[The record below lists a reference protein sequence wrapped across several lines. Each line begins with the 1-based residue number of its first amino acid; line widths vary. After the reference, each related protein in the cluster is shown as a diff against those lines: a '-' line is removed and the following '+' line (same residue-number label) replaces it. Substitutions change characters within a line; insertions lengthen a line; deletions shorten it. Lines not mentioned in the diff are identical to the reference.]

1 MSRSGRFTHRVD
13 RYAEAVLDGGILAGK
28 LVRLAC
34 ERHFRDRER
43 AALGGWYRFSEA
55 HADQILDFF
64 EGVLRLPD
72 VVDEDGDPQPFRL
85 DVGTQ
90 FWAFVLG
97 SGFGWVDDRNLR
109 RIREWYIEAGKG
121 TGKTPVLAGVGLY
134 GMTMDGERAAEIYS
148 AARDQDQA
156 SIMFKDAVRMAQASP
171 DLEPE
176 LEFDG
181 GAHIWQIRHPA
192 SLSSFRTFSRESGQK
207 SGTRPHMGLL
217 DELHEQPSPETSVM
231 VRAGAKR
238 RLQPIFAEIT
248 NSGYDRTSIC
258 WQRHEHSRRV
268 LEQVVDDEQL
278 LAYVCGLDEGDDP
291 LNDETCWPKTNPYI
305 GVSVSQ
311 DYLRR
316 QVANAKTIPS
326 ETNNVLRLNFCIWT
340 QQHTR
345 GISMDQWRGCLK
357 IPDES
362 VLVASDCFGCLDL
375 GETDDFTAWG
385 RVWVLEDGG
394 VAVKMRYFVPQSAL
408 ERYPHRPYSQWE
420 RAGILTVTPGDVT
433 DYGIVR
439 EVIQADHAATG
450 MLSIAYDTKT
460 ARETAQILMGEG
472 IDMIPIP
479 QGFALNESIRKL
491 TSLVALGKVRHDDD
505 PILSWM
511 ADNSVFRDG
520 PGGTKRLDK
529 QAAAEKIDGIAAL
542 LNGIEVA
549 VVRRER
555 EQTTEPQVFF
565 VGGGATA

>member
-13 RYAEAVLDGGILAGK
+13 RYAEEVRDGGVLAGK
-28 LVRLAC
+28 LVKLAC

-43 AALGGWYRFSEA
+43 AEGGGWYRFSEE

-72 VVDEDGDPQPFRL
+72 VVDEFGDPQPFRL
-85 DVGTQ
+85 DVGTK

-97 SGFGWVDDRNLR
+97 SGFGWVDARGLR
-109 RIREWYIEAGKG
+109 RFREWYIEAGKG
-121 TGKTPVLAGVGLY
+121 TGKTPILAGVGLY
-134 GMTMDGERAAEIYS
+134 GLTMDGERAAEIY
-148 AARDQDQA
+148 AAASDQDQA
-156 SIMFKDAVRMAQASP
+156 SIMFRDGVRIAQASP
-171 DLEPE
+171 DLDGE
-176 LEFDG
+176 LEYDG

-192 SLSSFRTFSRESGQK
+192 SLSFFRTFSRESGQK
-207 SGTRPHMGLL
+207 SGTRPHMGLM
-217 DELHEQPSPETSVM
+217 DELHEQPSPETSVK

-291 LNDETCWPKTNPYI
+291 LTDESCWPKTNPYI
-305 GVSVSQ
+305 GVSVSE

-316 QVANAKTIPS
+316 QVANAKSIPA
-326 ETNNVLRLNFCIWT
+326 ETNNVLRLNFCVWT

-345 GISMDQWRGCLK
+345 GIPMDQWRACQP

-362 VLVASDCFGCLDL
+362 ALVGLDCFGCLDL

-385 RVWVLEDGG
+385 RVWVLDDGG

-408 ERYPHRPYSQWE
+408 ERYPNRPYAQWK
-420 RAGILTVTPGDVT
+420 RAGLLTVTPGEVT

-439 EVIQADHAATG
+439 ETILQDVADTG
-450 MLSIAYDTKT
+450 LLSIGYDTKT
-460 ARETAQILMGEG
+460 ARETAQILMGAG
-472 IDMIPIP
+472 VDMVPIP

-491 TSLVALGKVRHDDD
+491 TSLVSLGQVRHGDD

-529 QAAAEKIDGIAAL
+529 AAAAEKIDGIAAL

-555 EQTTEPQVFF
+555 APQDPPQMMFF
-565 VGGGATA
+565 GGATR